1 MRQRWALAE
10 AIGRLGWVV
19 AIKWSGGQVTGR
31 LSGSGDRGVLLAHGA
46 GTNQD
51 HPVMVATREGL
62 AAEGFTVMT
71 FNYPYTEAGK
81 GRPDPQERLLDC
93 HRAALGVLAK
103 KVAGV
108 ALAGRSMGGRM
119 GTYLAAAGEP
129 ILGVVCYAYP
139 LHPPGKPEKLRIDH
153 LGQIKVPML
162 FFQGSRDSLSRS
174 DIFDRHVRPL
184 SGADVIDLD
193 AGHSLGGLNNVGSL
207 VAKTADWITHL

>member
-19 AIKWSGGQVTGR
+19 AIKWSRGQVTGR

-51 HPVMVATREGL
+51 HPVLVATREGL

-81 GRPDPQERLLDC
+81 GRPDPQEKLLDC

-108 ALAGRSMGGRM
+108 VLAGRSMGGRM
-119 GTYLAAAGEP
+119 GTFLAAAGEP
-129 ILGVVCYAYP
+129 MLGVVCYAYP
-139 LHPPGKPEKLRIDH
+139 LHPPGRPEKLRIDH

-162 FFQGSRDSLSRS
+162 FFQGNSDSLSRS
-174 DIFDRHVRPL
+174 DLFDLHVRSLPL
-184 SGADVIDLD
+184 AVVIDLD

-207 VAKTADWITHL
+207 VARTTEWIKDL